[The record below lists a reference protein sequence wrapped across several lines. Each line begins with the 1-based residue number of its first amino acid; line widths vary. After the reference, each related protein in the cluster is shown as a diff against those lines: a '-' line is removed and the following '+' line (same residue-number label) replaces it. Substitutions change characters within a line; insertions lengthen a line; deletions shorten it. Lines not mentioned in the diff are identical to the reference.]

1 LKKKKTPL
9 LLNIVSWIFPKLERA
24 FPLMAH
30 RFFITIFFTPLN
42 YPVPEKERV
51 LQDEA
56 EKFSLDVAGKKIQ
69 CYAWGAGPVV
79 LLVHGWAGRATQFR
93 KIIYA
98 LVRRNYRVVG
108 FDGPAHGHSS
118 GRSTNIQEFE
128 KALISIYETV
138 GPPEAIIAHSFGGG
152 AVLYAAMNGLQVKKL
167 INIASPTIGDEIIN
181 TYLKTING
189 SPGTGEFFKSY
200 ILKKTGKPFEAYT
213 GLYFI
218 TRIAQ
223 EIDLLLV
230 HDEND
235 AEVPLS
241 HALEL
246 MKRYPGAILYKT
258 RGLGHTRILKDEEVI
273 KRCVSFIAPEPR
285 RSGSR

>member
-1 LKKKKTPL
+1 M
-9 LLNIVSWIFPKLERA
+9 LNIVSWMFPKLESA
-24 FPLMAH
+24 FPLLAH

-51 LQDEA
+51 LQKEA
-56 EKFSLDVAGKKIQ
+56 EKFTLDVSGKKIQ
-69 CYAWGAGPVV
+69 CYSWGAGPVV

-108 FDGPAHGHSS
+108 FDGPAHGHST

-128 KALISIYETV
+128 QALIRIYEKL

-152 AVLYAAMNGLQVKKL
+152 AVLYAAMNGLPVKKL

-189 SPGTGEFFKSY
+189 SARTGEFFKNY
-200 ILKKTGKPFEAYT
+200 ILKKTGKPFEAFT

-218 TRIAQ
+218 TRMEQ

-235 AEVPLS
+235 EDVPLR

-246 MKRYPGAILYKT
+246 MKHYPRATLFKT
-258 RGLGHTRILKDEEVI
+258 QGLGHTRILKDEEVI
-273 KRCVSFIAPEPR
+273 KRCVSFIGAEPR

>member
-1 LKKKKTPL
+1 MFPL
-9 LLNIVSWIFPKLERA
+9 L
-24 FPLMAH
+24 AH

-42 YPVPEKERV
+42 YPVPEKEKV

-56 EKFSLDVAGKKIQ
+56 EKFSLDVAGKRIQ

-128 KALISIYETV
+128 EALIRIYEKV
-138 GPPEAIIAHSFGGG
+138 GAPEAIIAHSFGGG
-152 AVLYAAMNGLQVKKL
+152 AVLYAAMNGLPVKKL
-167 INIASPTIGDEIIN
+167 INIASPTIGDEIIH
-181 TYLKTING
+181 TYLKTIKG

-200 ILKKTGKPFEAYT
+200 ILEKTGKPFEAYT

-218 TRIAQ
+218 ARITQ

-235 AEVPLS
+235 EEVPLR

-246 MKRYPGAILYKT
+246 MKHYPRAILYKT
-258 RGLGHTRILKDEEVI
+258 QGLGHTRILKDEEVI
-273 KRCVSFIAPEPR
+273 KRCVSFIRPEPR